1 MNVSFAGAAD
11 VTNSCVCGMSDLVKL
26 SRNELEALYSRSE
39 WTPIPPGFARG
50 KAIPSP
56 GSSNTVRRSRLI
68 GAIWKGKV
76 IRPDGTMI
84 NRGPLGL
91 EAVRARIYVGESWLD
106 GRPTLVM
113 DYCGMSRLFPDVRDE
128 LREVS
133 PGLYLGLTYRRECT
147 GPRLATFFAL
157 DTRCE

>member
-1 MNVSFAGAAD
+1 MD
-11 VTNSCVCGMSDLVKL
+11 DLVRM
-26 SRNELEALYSRSE
+26 SQSELEDLYRRSE
-39 WTPIPPGFARG
+39 WSPVPLGFAPG

-56 GSSNTVRRSRLI
+56 GSAKTARQSRLI
-68 GAIWKGKV
+68 GTVWKGKV

-106 GRPTLVM
+106 GRPALVM

-128 LREVS
+128 LREVA
-133 PGLYLGLTYRRECT
+133 PGLYLGLTYRRDCP

-157 DTRCE
+157 DARCR